1 MAESV
6 GAFLLGGIFIGATV
20 GAALKKVA
28 VSILTNPKALKKVGI
43 VVGSIL
49 LAILMPI
56 IAIVSFFTGNFNID
70 TSGIQQKI
78 EASLTAEQKAQMAEA
93 EKVLKNVESEL
104 KKKKCSD
111 EQILQARVITVVI
124 LHDKV
129 SDKDFV
135 TKLANCFKKD
145 QKTNNLISNIN
156 RTFGTTVEVE
166 DFEMLMNAIN
176 SSGNS
181 SNSDIVQVAAKEIGN
196 AGGEKYWKWYGFP
209 TRVEWCCIFV
219 SWCANQCG
227 YINSGLVPKYSVVDD
242 GANWFRQK
250 NQWLP
255 GSATPSPGNI
265 IFFDWAYDGLDG
277 KGDHTGI
284 VEKVENG
291 IVYTIEGN
299 SSDQVSRRQYSVGNR
314 EILGYGKFKQP
325 EVTASGDAA
334 NQVWTYLKSYGYS
347 DSVAAGIIGNMMREC
362 GGDTLNLDWDVVGH
376 FNGDEYYGLCQWC
389 LRYTPSNF
397 KGATIK
403 EQCEYLRK
411 TIKSEF
417 AAYGGNYNGITYQQF
432 LKADTR
438 TAAIAFERVYE
449 RCGDYAFEDA
459 RRADNAE
466 KAYQKYHGN

>member
-104 KKKKCSD
+104 KKKKCSE

-145 QKTNNLISNIN
+145 QKTNNLISNVN

-219 SWCANQCG
+219 SWCADQCG
-227 YINSGLVPKYSVVDD
+227 YLNSGLVPKYSVVDD

-376 FNGDEYYGLCQWC
+376 FNGDEFYGLCQWC

-411 TIKSEF
+411 TIESEF

-466 KAYQKYHGN
+466 KAYKKFHK

>member
-93 EKVLKNVESEL
+93 EKILKNVESEL

-135 TKLANCFKKD
+135 TKLANCFKKN
-145 QKTNNLISNIN
+145 QKTNNLISNVN

-181 SNSDIVQVAAKEIGN
+181 SSSDIVQVAAKEIGN

-299 SSDQVSRRQYSVGNR
+299 SGDKVCEHQYSVGNK

-325 EVTASGDAA
+325 EISATGDPAT
-334 NQVWTYLKSYGYS
+334 QVWKYLKSYGYS

-362 GGDTLNLDWDVVGH
+362 GGDTLDLDWDVVGH
-376 FNGDEYYGLCQWC
+376 FNGDEFYGLCQWC

-411 TIKSEF
+411 TIESEF

-449 RCGDYAFEDA
+449 RCGDYSFEDA

-466 KAYQKYHGN
+466 KAYRKFHK

>member
-1 MAESV
+1 MAI
-6 GAFLLGGIFIGATV
+6 LTNKN
-20 GAALKKVA
+20 ALKKALTV
-28 VSILTNPKALKKVGI
+28 ILV
-43 VVGSIL
+43 IL
-49 LAILMPI
+49 LVILMPV
-56 IAIVSFFTGNFNID
+56 IAIISFFSGGISVD
-70 TSGIQQKI
+70 TAGLSQKI
-78 EASLTAEQKAQMAEA
+78 EAQLTAEERAKISKAE
-93 EKVLKNVESEL
+93 ELLKKVESEI
-104 KKKKCSD
+104 KKKKYTD
-111 EQILQARVITVVI
+111 DQILQSRVITV
-124 LHDKV
+124 LFLQDKV
-129 SDKDFV
+129 SDKNFV
-135 TKLANCFKKD
+135 TKLVNCFKKD
-145 QKTNNLISNIN
+145 QTTTSLISNVN
-156 RTFGTTVEVE
+156 RTFSKTIEVE
-166 DFEMLMNAIN
+166 DFEKLMSYIY
-176 SSGNS
+176 SSS
-181 SNSDIVQVAAKEIGN
+181 SDYDIVQVAKKEVGN
-196 AGGEKYWKWYGFP
+196 VGGEKFWKWYGFP
-209 TRVEWCCIFV
+209 SRVDWCCIFV

-227 YINSGLVPKYSVVDD
+227 YIESGLVPKYSVVDD

-299 SSDQVSRRQYSVGNR
+299 SGDKVCERQYSIGNR

-325 EVTASGDAA
+325 EISATGDAA
-334 NQVWTYLKSYGYS
+334 TQVWKYLKSYGYS

-362 GGDTLNLDWDVVGH
+362 GGDTLDLDWDVVGH
-376 FNGDEYYGLCQWC
+376 FNGDEFYGLCQWC

-411 TIKSEF
+411 TIESEF

-466 KAYQKYHGN
+466 KAYQKFHK

>member
-28 VSILTNPKALKKVGI
+28 VSILTNPKTLKKVGI
-43 VVGSIL
+43 AVSSIL

-93 EKVLKNVESEL
+93 EKILKNVESEL

-129 SDKDFV
+129 SDKNFV

-145 QKTNNLISNIN
+145 QKTNNLISNVN

-227 YINSGLVPKYSVVDD
+227 YLNSGLVPKYSVVDD

-291 IVYTIEGN
+291 IVFTIEGN
-299 SSDQVSRRQYSVGNR
+299 SGDKVCEHQYSVGNK

-325 EVTASGDAA
+325 EISATGDPAT
-334 NQVWTYLKSYGYS
+334 QVWKYLKSYGYS

-362 GGDTLNLDWDVVGH
+362 GGDTLDLDWDVVGH
-376 FNGDEYYGLCQWC
+376 FNGDEFYGLCQWC

-411 TIKSEF
+411 TIESEF
-417 AAYGGNYNGITYQQF
+417 AAYGGNYNGITYHQF

-449 RCGDYAFEDA
+449 RCGDYSFEDA

-466 KAYQKYHGN
+466 KAYRKFHK

>member
-347 DSVAAGIIGNMMREC
+347 DSVAAGIIGNMMRES

>member
-93 EKVLKNVESEL
+93 EKILKNVESEL

-135 TKLANCFKKD
+135 KKLANCFKKD

-181 SNSDIVQVAAKEIGN
+181 SSSDIVQVAAKEIGN

-299 SSDQVSRRQYSVGNR
+299 SGDKVCEHQYSVGNK

-325 EVTASGDAA
+325 EISATGDPAT
-334 NQVWTYLKSYGYS
+334 QVWKYLKSYGYS

-362 GGDTLNLDWDVVGH
+362 GGDTLDLDWDVVGH
-376 FNGDEYYGLCQWC
+376 FNGDEFYGLCQWC
-389 LRYTPSNF
+389 LRYAPSNF

-403 EQCEYLRK
+403 EQCDYLHK
-411 TIKSEF
+411 TIESEF

-449 RCGDYAFEDA
+449 RCGDYSFEDA

-466 KAYQKYHGN
+466 KAYKKFHK

>member
-1 MAESV
+1 
-6 GAFLLGGIFIGATV
+6 
-20 GAALKKVA
+20 
-28 VSILTNPKALKKVGI
+28 
-43 VVGSIL
+43 
-49 LAILMPI
+49 MPI

-347 DSVAAGIIGNMMREC
+347 DSVATGIIGNMMREC
-362 GGDTLNLDWDVVGH
+362 GGDTLNLDWDIVGH

>member
-93 EKVLKNVESEL
+93 EKILKNVESEL

-145 QKTNNLISNIN
+145 QKTNNLISNVN

-227 YINSGLVPKYSVVDD
+227 YLNSGLVPKYSVVDD

-291 IVYTIEGN
+291 IVFTIEGN
-299 SSDQVSRRQYSVGNR
+299 SGDKVCEHQYSVGNK

-325 EVTASGDAA
+325 EISATGDPAT
-334 NQVWTYLKSYGYS
+334 QVWKYLKSYGYS

-362 GGDTLNLDWDVVGH
+362 GGDTLDLDWDVVGH
-376 FNGDEYYGLCQWC
+376 FNGDEFYGLCQWC

-411 TIKSEF
+411 TIESEF

-449 RCGDYAFEDA
+449 RCGDYSFEDA

-466 KAYQKYHGN
+466 KAYKKFHK